1 MAIRKPRPAGLHHKE
16 AAHAEAPIWPYSI
29 SETTV
34 QVRPDGSIM
43 IPAAFARLLAAEA
56 GDAVLLRMMS
66 DGHLE
71 ADSEYGRSSTG
82 KPSGK
87 RYSTEEFMAHLE
99 EVAEA
104 AKPE

>member
-1 MAIRKPRPAGLHHKE
+1 MAIRKPKPAARHYKE

-34 QVRPDGSIM
+34 RVRPDGSIT
-43 IPAAFARLLAAEA
+43 IPAAFARLLGPEA

-71 ADSEYGRSSTG
+71 VDSESGRSSTG

-87 RYSTEEFMAHLE
+87 RYSTEEFLAQLE